1 MDEGRDP
8 AGESTTRPP
17 DDPGLGNRRFFTRL
31 GAVVLLAAMT
41 YLVWRI
47 VTPLW
52 RPLLWAMLLGALL
65 APFNL
70 KLTQRLGGRLRLASS
85 ITLVIAVLLFLLPVT
100 IAAGAV
106 AAQAAHLLR
115 KLQQQVP
122 DLQPGAKFEMPHLPW
137 LDQGLAWLHD
147 NAGISLSQ
155 VQGWLVEGTE
165 KLLQAL
171 MASGGTMVMGA
182 LGTTVSVMLMLFVL
196 FFVLRDGPKLAR
208 DVGDMLP
215 IEEHRRARL
224 LQHLG
229 DVTRAVFLGIG
240 LTALAQGVLV
250 GFGFWIAGLP
260 SALVFGVIATI
271 AALIP
276 MVGAGLVWVPGAL
289 FLAVTGDHG
298 HAVFLA
304 AWGVLIVSMVDNF
317 LRPLL
322 ISGRAEV
329 PTLAVFIGVMGG
341 LAAFGFIGL
350 FVGPIV
356 LGLLVAL
363 YRYEREELKTTR
375 GHARANAPGEG
386 SA

>member
-1 MDEGRDP
+1 MNQPRDEV
-8 AGESTTRPP
+8 GESTVALT
-17 DDPGLGNRRFFTRL
+17 DEPGLSNRRFFTRL

-47 VTPLW
+47 VAPLW

-70 KLTQRLGGRLRLASS
+70 KLTQRLGGRVRLASS
-85 ITLVIAVLLFLLPVT
+85 ITLAIAVLLFMLPVT
-100 IAAGAV
+100 IVAGAV

-115 KLQQQVP
+115 RLQQQVP
-122 DLQPGAKFEMPHLPW
+122 DIDRATMFELPSLPW
-137 LDQGLAWLHD
+137 LDEGLAWLQT
-147 NAGISLSQ
+147 NAGVSLSQ
-155 VQGWLVEGTE
+155 VQGWLLDGSQR
-165 KLLQAL
+165 LLEAL

-182 LGTTVSVMLMLFVL
+182 LGTAVSVMLMLFVL
-196 FFVLRDGPKLAR
+196 FFVLRDGPKLAQ
-208 DVGDMLP
+208 DVSGMLP
-215 IEEHRRARL
+215 IEEDRRARL

-260 SALVFGVIATI
+260 SPLVFGVVAVI

-276 MVGAGLVWVPGAL
+276 MVGAALVWVPGAL
-289 FLAVTGDHG
+289 YLAVTRDYG
-298 HAVFLA
+298 HALFLA
-304 AWGVLIVSMVDNF
+304 AWGTLIVSMVDNF

-363 YRYEREELKTTR
+363 YRYEREELKATR
-375 GHARANAPGEG
+375 ARARANDPGER

>member
-1 MDEGRDP
+1 MNQPRDEV
-8 AGESTTRPP
+8 GESTVTLT

-47 VTPLW
+47 VEPLW

-70 KLTQRLGGRLRLASS
+70 KLTQRLGGRVRLASS
-85 ITLVIAVLLFLLPVT
+85 ITLAIAVLLFLLPVT
-100 IAAGAV
+100 IVAGAV
-106 AAQAAHLLR
+106 TAQAAHLLR
-115 KLQQQVP
+115 RLQQHVP
-122 DLQPGAKFEMPHLPW
+122 DIEPGAKFEMPNLPW
-137 LDQGLAWLHD
+137 LDQGLAWLHA
-147 NAGISLSQ
+147 NAGISLAQ

-208 DVGDMLP
+208 DVGGMLP
-215 IEEHRRARL
+215 IEEDRRARL

-240 LTALAQGVLV
+240 LTALAQGALV

-260 SALVFGVIATI
+260 SALVFGVIAAI

-289 FLAVTGDHG
+289 FLAITGDHG

-363 YRYEREELKTTR
+363 YRYEREELKATR
-375 GHARANAPGEG
+375 ARARANDPGER

>member
-1 MDEGRDP
+1 MNAPRDEP
-8 AGESTTRPP
+8 GESTVTRP
-17 DDPGLGNRRFFTRL
+17 DDRGPGNRRFFTRL
-31 GAVVLLAAMT
+31 GAVVLLAAMA

-70 KLTQRLGGRLRLASS
+70 KLSRRLGGRVRLASS
-85 ITLVIAVLLFLLPVT
+85 ITLAIAVLLFLLPIT
-100 IAAGAV
+100 IVAGAV

-115 KLQQQVP
+115 SLEQHVP
-122 DLQPGAKFEMPHLPW
+122 DIQSGTKFEMPSLPW
-137 LDQGLAWLHD
+137 LDEGLAWLQA
-147 NAGISLSQ
+147 NAGISLAQ
-155 VQGWLVEGTE
+155 VQGWLLEGTE
-165 KLLQAL
+165 NLLHAL

-196 FFVLRDGPKLAR
+196 FFVLRDGPKLAQ
-208 DVGDMLP
+208 DVAGMLP
-215 IEEHRRARL
+215 IDEHRRARL

-240 LTALAQGVLV
+240 LTALAQGALV

-260 SALVFGVIATI
+260 SALVFGVIAAI

-276 MVGAGLVWVPGAL
+276 MVGAALVWVPGAL
-289 FLAVTGDHG
+289 FLAFNGDYG

-304 AWGVLIVSMVDNF
+304 AWGALIVSMVDNF
-317 LRPLL
+317 LRPVL

-356 LGLLVAL
+356 LGLLVAV
-363 YRYEREELKTTR
+363 YRYEREELGAAR
-375 GHARANAPGEG
+375 GRTDANDPGEA

>member
-1 MDEGRDP
+1 
-8 AGESTTRPP
+8 
-17 DDPGLGNRRFFTRL
+17 
-31 GAVVLLAAMT
+31 
-41 YLVWRI
+41 
-47 VTPLW
+47 
-52 RPLLWAMLLGALL
+52 
-65 APFNL
+65 
-70 KLTQRLGGRLRLASS
+70 
-85 ITLVIAVLLFLLPVT
+85 
-100 IAAGAV
+100 
-106 AAQAAHLLR
+106 
-115 KLQQQVP
+115 
-122 DLQPGAKFEMPHLPW
+122 
-137 LDQGLAWLHD
+137 
-147 NAGISLSQ
+147 
-155 VQGWLVEGTE
+155 
-165 KLLQAL
+165 

-363 YRYEREELKTTR
+363 YRYEREELKATR
-375 GHARANAPGEG
+375 ARARANDPGER